1 MKLKCTAKLVKPKK
15 CKLQTKIL
23 LGLPGSHLLVF
34 KSTNTNMD
42 KIFETNSCFL
52 VKERTAGKVQLR
64 FFRRYLLVLKKKCLF
79 WRKTIIL
86 WSLEIFLIF
95 LNFLRTYFFFLC
107 GQSLLRPPPPPAA
120 FGNSWGNS
128 YIQCLLPTAVLR
140 FTCGKENLV
149 DYAKVSKYYDHG
161 YLKIFILFL
170 CLH

>member
-1 MKLKCTAKLVKPKK
+1 MKCTAKLVKPKK

-107 GQSLLRPPPPPAA
+107 GQSLLRPPPPPPPPPPTPS
-120 FGNSWGNS
+120 GVRQLMRQLVHTMLITNSRASFHLW
-128 YIQCLLPTAVLR
+128 
-140 FTCGKENLV
+140 
-149 DYAKVSKYYDHG
+149 
-161 YLKIFILFL
+161 
-170 CLH
+170 

>member
-1 MKLKCTAKLVKPKK
+1 MKCTAKLVKPKK

-95 LNFLRTYFFFLC
+95 LNFLRTYFFFLW
-107 GQSLLRPPPPPAA
+107 GQSLPRPPPPPPHPQRRSATHEA
-120 FGNSWGNS
+120 TRTYNAYYQQPCFVS
-128 YIQCLLPTAVLR
+128 
-140 FTCGKENLV
+140 LV
-149 DYAKVSKYYDHG
+149 VRKT
-161 YLKIFILFL
+161 
-170 CLH
+170 